1 MNSSIVDKIKCIY
14 WFNYKI
20 AIANENNNFQVHITL
35 YVKLMIENRTDKL
48 IIELTKAKLKG
59 SLHDPLFGGIGR
71 NFEMFLQ
78 RKRYWYMNSNM
89 VNLVYHLAIFYVYLR
104 FSLFTSTSAGGVLHH
119 LPFLA
124 MRKVA
129 NVFNTFIFVT
139 VFKLFALLCVNFSL
153 HPRLGDEEKASC
165 VVTTRLLLSKASD

>member
-1 MNSSIVDKIKCIY
+1 MNSNIVDKIKGIY

-20 AIANENNNFQVHITL
+20 AIANENNSFQGHVTL

-48 IIELTKAKLKG
+48 IIELTKTKLKG

-89 VNLVYHLAIFYVYLR
+89 VNLVYHLA
-104 FSLFTSTSAGGVLHH
+104 
-119 LPFLA
+119 
-124 MRKVA
+124 
-129 NVFNTFIFVT
+129 VF
-139 VFKLFALLCVNFSL
+139 
-153 HPRLGDEEKASC
+153 
-165 VVTTRLLLSKASD
+165 